1 MTTRVIAR
9 AFMYEAIPAA
19 VRPTT
24 ARFMQDGP
32 GPTGPRSPAVPNS
45 RKPEKYFF
53 KVISSSAATSAVNWA
68 AVFGSG
74 SSAIHAC
81 TSASSSAFI
90 STA

>member
-1 MTTRVIAR
+1 MD
-9 AFMYEAIPAA
+9 EAIPAA

-53 KVISSSAATSAVNWA
+53 KVIFSSAHYDFKDLSLKTVNDKNKKEILIKYKTSRV
-68 AVFGSG
+68 S
-74 SSAIHAC
+74 I
-81 TSASSSAFI
+81 TPRDI
-90 STA
+90 LLK